1 MDSLDGFLTLP
12 QLSDDIIFM
21 ITAMEFAVFGG
32 VVNWLMGE
40 KRSAAGLFTGIIVA
54 GFVGLL
60 TGELCRHYGITGPGA
75 FFLIGSSGLAAETL
89 VKMFKR
95 FTISRIEALIKDD
108 SKKNDN
114 NKLGKILIE
123 EYGID
128 IDDIRKSL
136 RDQNSSFDIN
146 QNRIKLGE
154 ILVKHGIV
162 TEEIL
167 KSALDKQFNNQYN
180 IAVQNEK
187 PTASEDN
194 KQESSDV

>member
-75 FFLIGSSGLAAETL
+75 FFLIGSSGLASETL

-95 FTISRIEALIKDD
+95 FTVSRIEALIKDD

-114 NKLGKILIE
+114 NKLGKILIV

-128 IDDIRKSL
+128 IVNEWPSERFDAVILAVAHQQFENMDVLSL
-136 RDQNSSFDIN
+136 
-146 QNRIKLGE
+146 
-154 ILVKHGIV
+154 
-162 TEEIL
+162 L
-167 KSALDKQFNNQYN
+167 KEHLTTAFESLFIESRHHELDKPVFQTMPQ
-180 IAVQNEK
+180 IHTPQ
-187 PTASEDN
+187 
-194 KQESSDV
+194 SSQ

>member
-12 QLSDDIIFM
+12 QLSDDIIF
-21 ITAMEFAVFGG
+21 ILTAIEIAVFGG

-75 FFLIGSSGLAAETL
+75 FFLIGSSGLASETL

-95 FTISRIEALIKDD
+95 FTVSRIEALLKDD

-114 NKLGKILIE
+114 NKLGKILID

-128 IDDIRKSL
+128 IDDIKKSL

-180 IAVQNEK
+180 IVQNEK

-194 KQESSDV
+194 KQEFSDV

>member
-12 QLSDDIIFM
+12 QLSDDIIF
-21 ITAMEFAVFGG
+21 ILTAIEIAVFGG

-75 FFLIGSSGLAAETL
+75 FFLIGSSGLASETL

-95 FTISRIEALIKDD
+95 FTVSRIEALLKDD

-114 NKLGKILIE
+114 NKLGKILID

-128 IDDIRKSL
+128 IDDIKKSL

-180 IAVQNEK
+180 IAQNEK